1 MVLVKLFAGQ
11 IIVHGSEGTDA
22 ENRLTDSGAEE
33 GRREGT
39 YGESD
44 MEMYMTI
51 CKIASGICS
60 MSRGTQIRAL

>member
-1 MVLVKLFAGQ
+1 MQG
-11 IIVHGSEGTDA
+11 GSEGTDA

-51 CKIASGICS
+51 CKIDSQWDLLYESGNS
-60 MSRGTQIRAL
+60 DPGSVTA